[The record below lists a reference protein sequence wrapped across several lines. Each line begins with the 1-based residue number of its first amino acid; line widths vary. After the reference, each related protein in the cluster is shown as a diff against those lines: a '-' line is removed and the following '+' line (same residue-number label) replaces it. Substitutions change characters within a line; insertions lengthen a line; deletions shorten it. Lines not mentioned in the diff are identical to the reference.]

1 MVHMT
6 VAEKRDPRKVINSYL
21 MAYRATPHKTTGL
34 SPYEMKFG
42 RKIKTKL
49 PQNLKKKKGSDREE
63 EARARHDLKKSQ
75 QKEAFDRRQKAKEK
89 KLNKGDEVLIQQK
102 KSSVKSPWDPE
113 GFKVKEVKGSK
124 VILQR
129 GEETKIRA
137 KNNVKVVKKRPK
149 ELEMVLEDVKPKR
162 KRSPEPDLEVS
173 WETIQAMGDQP
184 EAPGPPAEEE
194 EEGQEEGAGRRE
206 EGPPEEEE
214 EDRPELQELPE
225 SEEEEEEE
233 EAKQEEE
240 EEVQG
245 GGRGHIAELEGIRLM
260 DTLHL
265 GGYWPVQEGAER
277 RRRPPPKLG
286 VEQERGF
293 WEERLPRE
301 LSMGDPGSR
310 QLTPQPS
317 PPALQLDRRH
327 GLRVPAAARD
337 SHEINALQLDMTKP
351 PRCNLICFH
360 HFCPDWAG
368 EEEPDQ
374 MEEIRLP
381 RPGTK

>member
-1 MVHMT
+1 M
-6 VAEKRDPRKVINSYL
+6 
-21 MAYRATPHKTTGL
+21 
-34 SPYEMKFG
+34 
-42 RKIKTKL
+42 
-49 PQNLKKKKGSDREE
+49 
-63 EARARHDLKKSQ
+63 
-75 QKEAFDRRQKAKEK
+75 
-89 KLNKGDEVLIQQK
+89 
-102 KSSVKSPWDPE
+102 SVKSPWDPD

-129 GEETKIRA
+129 GEEIKIRA

-184 EAPGPPAEEE
+184 EAPGPPAKEE
-194 EEGQEEGAGRRE
+194 EEGQEEGAGRQE
-206 EGPPEEEE
+206 EGPPEEEEE

-240 EEVQG
+240 VQG
-245 GGRGHIAELEGIRLM
+245 GGQGHIAELEGIRLM

-327 GLRVPAAARD
+327 GLRVPAAAR
-337 SHEINALQLDMTKP
+337 LQELGQQRDQCAAAGHDQAAPLQPHMLP
-351 PRCNLICFH
+351 PL
-360 HFCPDWAG
+360 
-368 EEEPDQ
+368 
-374 MEEIRLP
+374 LP
-381 RPGTK
+381 RLGWRGRAGPDGGDPAPKARYQVKGDDESD